1 MSDQDNIHVKEPRL
15 AYWGA
20 MQFFILMEKTGRSYD
35 ALAFA
40 LAPIAFLIVKAAFAK
55 ERNLRFWSLW
65 ITSLAIFTFFFVL
78 KNPFDMA
85 PVALFH
91 QVVEA
96 VCLIGSTGYI
106 ALMLA
111 SITIIWICFDW
122 KIVKPTGIV
131 INLAANMAGLIG
143 TTAGPLKYG
152 FYGIPSWAC
161 FIAISAAGFT
171 ASNIFSIK
179 TDKEADAPVKS
190 TWGGNKPKGRSSK
203 RPDYV
208 VKFGHLV
215 WDDRDFPRGWSIT
228 GETGSGKTEAAFKS
242 LFIQLCLNRP
252 EWGGVLVD
260 QKGNLH
266 EEMETILHEL
276 GMDKKVLLLKT
287 RPRGAAED
295 WTPVHKFNLLSIPW
309 IDDMTYAKMICDVA
323 VSAQGGKGDDK
334 SFFSTQALIQ
344 IASGIKLLRVF
355 AQIQGEPVYR
365 HVGLA
370 RLYLLLSSHI
380 EVSSLLE
387 VCSKKIEP
395 LYEKL
400 ASSATLMSLV
410 NPADGLFRD
419 TAIKIE
425 ANLDNLEELRKKGR
439 SVVLYGDNDK
449 PSVIDHP
456 GNKRLKFH
464 PESINYYLDMA
475 GESKEKFEAVRTESG
490 LSKVEMRALRDFAAM
505 ASHFNEKFLAQP
517 PDQLG
522 GVTSTIFNYLMFFS
536 EPDVSQVFSCEQNS
550 FDFCEAIDSGK
561 IVMLTMPQSKAVH
574 RIFVNTTLKLLFY
587 QHALSRFDQTK
598 AEREAKNLIVLFAD
612 EAQGVVSKMEGG
624 GFEDHAV
631 ADKIRQANA
640 TIVFATQDLMS
651 YETKIGKERSAT
663 LQLNLANKIV
673 FKCATPESADF
684 FSKLFG
690 KKHFVKK
697 TGYSTS
703 AKQGKSMT
711 FQTVDDPIFKD
722 SELMTLRKFEA
733 VVKHCEH
740 PPVKM
745 ILPPVDS
752 HGNVTEW
759 GRKIIKKLK
768 T

>member
-1 MSDQDNIHVKEPRL
+1 MSDQDNIHIKEPRPF
-15 AYWGA
+15 YWIA
-20 MQFFILMEKTGRSYD
+20 VQLFVLMEKAGQSYD
-35 ALAFA
+35 AVAFA
-40 LAPIAFLIVKAAFAK
+40 LAPAAFLIVKAVFAK
-55 ERNLRFWSLW
+55 DRNKSFWSLW
-65 ITSLAIFTFFFVL
+65 TTAMAIFALFFAI
-78 KNPFDMA
+78 KNPFNWVPTA
-85 PVALFH
+85 NHYA
-91 QVVEA
+91 VEA
-96 VCLIGSTGYI
+96 VVRLGSYGYLALVTASVVVIWSTFEWRIIKLPGAVLNIG
-106 ALMLA
+106 L
-111 SITIIWICFDW
+111 C
-122 KIVKPTGIV
+122 V
-131 INLAANMAGLIG
+131 AGLLL
-143 TTAGPLKYG
+143 TTVGPLRYG
-152 FYGIPSWAC
+152 FQGAPSWVC
-161 FIAISAAGFT
+161 FIALSGAGFLCSMPFLRK
-171 ASNIFSIK
+171 A
-179 TDKEADAPVKS
+179 DAEADAPAKS
-190 TWGGNKPKGRSSK
+190 TWGGNKPKGMSSK
-203 RPDYV
+203 KSEIV
-208 VKFGHLV
+208 VKFGNLE

-266 EEMETILHEL
+266 EEMASILSDL
-276 GMDKKVLLLKT
+276 QMSDKALLLKT

-295 WTPVHKFNLLSIPW
+295 WVPVNKFNLLSIPW

-323 VSAQGGKGDDK
+323 VSAQGGKGEDK

-355 AQIQGEPVYR
+355 AHIQNEPVYK

-395 LYEKL
+395 LFERL
-400 ASSATLMSLV
+400 ISSPSLMALV
-410 NPADGLFRD
+410 NPADGVFRD
-419 TAIKIE
+419 AAIKIE

-464 PESINYYLDMA
+464 PEAINYYLDRA
-475 GESKEKFEAVRTESG
+475 GESREKFETIRTESG
-490 LSKVEMRALRDFAAM
+490 FEKTEMRALRDFASM

-522 GVTSTIFNYLMFFS
+522 GVTSTIFNYLMFFN
-536 EPDVSQVFSCEQNS
+536 EPDVADVFSCEQNT
-550 FDFCEAIDSGK
+550 FDFCEAIDAGK
-561 IVMLTMPQSKAVH
+561 IIMLTMPQSKAVH

-640 TIVFATQDLMS
+640 TIVFAAQDLMS

-673 FKCATPESADF
+673 FKCATPESAEF
-684 FSKLFG
+684 FAKCFG
-690 KKHFVKK
+690 KKHYVKK

-703 AKQGKSMT
+703 TKQGKSMN
-711 FQTVDDPIFKD
+711 FQTVDEPIFKD
-722 SELMTLRKFEA
+722 HELNTLRKFEA

-759 GRKIIKKLK
+759 GKKIIKKLK

>member
-1 MSDQDNIHVKEPRL
+1 MKNNPQSKEIRLLYWVAILAFIFSQYLNSDYEITVFLSTTAIFLITKAFLAKNKNKTFWILFSISILILTLFTSARNPFYIMPKILNQASVKML
-15 AYWGA
+15 LITMNFNYGYI
-20 MQFFILMEKTGRSYD
+20 FFLTLSTIILMVTLEWQSAEKIAIIINISSVSI
-35 ALAFA
+35 ALLLTNTNLVNFYVSGVQ
-40 LAPIAFLIVKAAFAK
+40 PWVIFLIISTAGFLISSLFPQPKNEIENDKKA
-55 ERNLRFWSLW
+55 
-65 ITSLAIFTFFFVL
+65 
-78 KNPFDMA
+78 
-85 PVALFH
+85 
-91 QVVEA
+91 
-96 VCLIGSTGYI
+96 
-106 ALMLA
+106 
-111 SITIIWICFDW
+111 IWGG
-122 KIVKPTGIV
+122 VKPT
-131 INLAANMAGLIG
+131 
-143 TTAGPLKYG
+143 K
-152 FYGIPSWAC
+152 
-161 FIAISAAGFT
+161 
-171 ASNIFSIK
+171 
-179 TDKEADAPVKS
+179 
-190 TWGGNKPKGRSSK
+190 K
-203 RPDYV
+203 RPHYV
-208 VKFGHLV
+208 VKFGSLE

-242 LFIQLCLNRP
+242 IFIQLCLNRP

-266 EEMETILHEL
+266 EEMESILKDLKLDH
-276 GMDKKVLLLKT
+276 KILLLKT
-287 RPRGAAED
+287 RPRNAPEN
-295 WTPVHKFNLLSIPW
+295 WTPQQKFNLLSIPW

-344 IASGIKLLRVF
+344 IASGIKLLRIF
-355 AQIQGEPVYR
+355 AQIQNEPIYK

-370 RLYLLLSSHI
+370 KLYILLSSHI

-387 VCSKKIEP
+387 VCTKKIEP
-395 LYEKL
+395 IYNKL
-400 ASSATLMSLV
+400 LHSNTLLQHV
-410 NPADGLFRD
+410 NPADGMFRD
-419 TAIKIE
+419 TYIKID
-425 ANLDNLEELRKKGR
+425 ANLVNLEEMKKRGR
-439 SVVLYGDNDK
+439 SVVLYTVGRENTDT
-449 PSVIDHP
+449 IDSDQ
-456 GNKRLKFH
+456 LKKLRFH
-464 PESINYYLDMA
+464 PEAINYYLDLL
-475 GESKEKFEAVRTESG
+475 GENWELINTVVNEVG
-490 LSKVEMRALRDFAAM
+490 LKIAHLKILRDFAIM

-522 GVTSTIFNYLMFFS
+522 GVTSTIFNYLMFFN
-536 EPDVSQVFSCEQNS
+536 EPEVAEVFSCEHNT

-561 IVMLTMPQSKAVH
+561 IIMVTMPQAKAVH
-574 RIFVNTTLKLLFY
+574 RIFINTTLKLLFY
-587 QHALSRFDQTK
+587 QHALSRFDLTK

-673 FKCATPESADF
+673 FKCATPESSDF
-684 FSKLFG
+684 YSKCFG
-690 KKHFVKK
+690 KKQLVKE

-703 AKQGKSMT
+703 KQGKSSN
-711 FQTVDDPIFKD
+711 FQTVDEPIFKD
-722 SELMTLRKFEA
+722 YELNTLRKFEA

-752 HGNVTEW
+752 FGNVTTW
-759 GRKIIKKLK
+759 GKKIIKRLK